1 MLTKKQKRINWILV
15 AVLLVLSIFF
25 LFPVIWMLANS
36 FKPDA
41 AITADMNTIAA
52 FIPPAPDGNFFEN
65 YVSIITDT
73 NFLRYMA
80 NTLLYAAILIVLS
93 IVVNGLAGYALA
105 KIKFPFRDQWLMI
118 IIMLLIV
125 PTETVITI
133 HFLIIAKAGLLN
145 TIVGY
150 ILPLI
155 VNPFNIYLFRQVF
168 VSLPDD
174 VYEAAQLDHCGPV
187 KYFFTMVLPMSK
199 TVVATV
205 SVFTFLNVWNDYLW
219 PSLVF
224 TSSDLLTAQI
234 GLNSI
239 TSNENTTMG
248 QTLAV
253 ITLVTIPVII
263 IYSLFSKQ
271 IVEGVTSTGSKVEGV
286 TSTGSKE
293 G

>member
-1 MLTKKQKRINWILV
+1 MFTKKQKRFNWILV
-15 AVLLVLSIFF
+15 AILLILSIFF

-36 FKPDA
+36 FKGDA
-41 AITADMNTIAA
+41 AITADMNSIAA
-52 FIPPAPDGNFFEN
+52 FIPPALDGNFFDN

-73 NFLRYMA
+73 NFLRYMG
-80 NTLLYAAILIVLS
+80 NTLLYAAILIILS

-105 KIKFPFRDQWLMI
+105 KIDFPFREQWLLI
-118 IIMLLIV
+118 IIMLLII

-155 VNPFNIYLFRQVF
+155 VNPFNIFLFRQVF

-174 VYEAAQLDHCGPV
+174 IYEAAQLDFCGPV

-271 IVEGVTSTGSKVEGV
+271 IVEGVTSTGSKEG
-286 TSTGSKE
+286 
-293 G
+293 

>member
-1 MLTKKQKRINWILV
+1 MFTKKQKQINRVLV

-41 AITADMNTIAA
+41 RITADMNSIAA
-52 FIPPAPDGNFFEN
+52 FIPPAPNGSFFEN

-73 NFLRYMA
+73 SFLRYMA
-80 NTLLYAAILIVLS
+80 NTLFYAAVLIVLS

-105 KIKFPFRDQWLMI
+105 KIRFPFREQWLLVIM
-118 IIMLLIV
+118 MLLIV

-133 HFLIIAKAGLLN
+133 HFLIIAKAGLLD

-155 VNPFNIYLFRQVF
+155 VNPFNIFLFRQVF
-168 VSLPDD
+168 VSLPDE
-174 VYEAAQLDHCGPV
+174 VYEAAQLDFCGPV

-248 QTLAV
+248 ETLAV

-271 IVEGVTSTGSKVEGV
+271 IVEGVTSTGSKEG
-286 TSTGSKE
+286 
-293 G
+293 

>member
-1 MLTKKQKRINWILV
+1 MFTKKQRRINWILV

-41 AITADMNTIAA
+41 AITSDMNTIAA
-52 FIPPAPDGNFFEN
+52 FIPPAPGNGFFDN
-65 YVSIITDT
+65 YISIITDT
-73 NFLRYMA
+73 NFLRYMG
-80 NTLLYAAILIVLS
+80 NTLFYAAVLIVLS

-105 KIKFPFRDQWLMI
+105 KIKFPFRDQWLMV

-155 VNPFNIYLFRQVF
+155 VNPFNIFLFRQVF

-174 VYEAAQLDHCGPV
+174 VYEAAQLDFCGPV

-271 IVEGVTSTGSKVEGV
+271 IVEGVTSTGSKEG
-286 TSTGSKE
+286 
-293 G
+293 

>member
-1 MLTKKQKRINWILV
+1 MVSKKQRRINWILV
-15 AVLLVLSIFF
+15 VVLLVLSIFF

-41 AITADMNTIAA
+41 AITADMNSIAA
-52 FIPPAPDGNFFEN
+52 FIPPALDGNFFDN
-65 YVSIITDT
+65 YIEIITNT
-73 NFLRYMA
+73 SFLRYMG
-80 NTLLYAAILIVLS
+80 NTLLYAAILIVLG
-93 IVVNGLAGYALA
+93 IIVNGLAGYALA
-105 KIKFPFRDQWLMI
+105 KIDFPFREQWLLI
-118 IIMLLIV
+118 IMMLLIV

-145 TIVGY
+145 TILGY
-150 ILPLI
+150 ILPSI
-155 VNPFNIYLFRQVF
+155 VNPFNIFLFRQVF

-174 VYEAAQLDHCGPV
+174 VYEAAQLDFCGPV
-187 KYFFTMVLPMSK
+187 KYFFTMVIPMSK

-219 PSLVF
+219 PALVF
-224 TSSDLLTAQI
+224 TSSDMLTAQI

-271 IVEGVTSTGSKVEGV
+271 IVEGVTSTGSKEG
-286 TSTGSKE
+286 
-293 G
+293 

>member
-1 MLTKKQKRINWILV
+1 MVTKKQKRINWILV

-41 AITADMNTIAA
+41 AITADMNSIVA
-52 FIPPAPDGNFFEN
+52 FIPPALNGNFFDN
-65 YVSIITDT
+65 YVSIITNT
-73 NFLRYMA
+73 SFLRYMG

-93 IVVNGLAGYALA
+93 IIVNGLAGYALA
-105 KIKFPFRDQWLMI
+105 KINFPFRDQWLMI
-118 IIMLLIV
+118 IIMLLII

-155 VNPFNIYLFRQVF
+155 VNPFNIFLFRQVF

-174 VYEAAQLDHCGPV
+174 VYEAAQLDYCGPV

-253 ITLVTIPVII
+253 ITTDRRRCYINRFKGRIR
-263 IYSLFSKQ
+263 K
-271 IVEGVTSTGSKVEGV
+271 
-286 TSTGSKE
+286 
-293 G
+293 

>member
-1 MLTKKQKRINWILV
+1 MKRKKQKIFNVTLAIIMFIMSL
-15 AVLLVLSIFF
+15 FF

-41 AITADMNTIAA
+41 AITADMNSAMA
-52 FIPPAPDGNFFEN
+52 FVPPAPGKGFFDN
-65 YVSIITDT
+65 YKAILFDT
-73 NFLRYMA
+73 SFIRYML
-80 NTLLYAAILIVLS
+80 NTLFYAAIMIVS
-93 IVVNGLAGYALA
+93 GIIVNGLAGYALA
-105 KIKFPFRDQWLMI
+105 KIRFPFRDRWLA
-118 IIMLLIV
+118 IIMMLMVI
-125 PTETVITI
+125 PTETIITI
-133 HFLIIAKAGLLN
+133 NFMFVSKMGLLN
-145 TIVGY
+145 TVFGYVLPMIVS
-150 ILPLI
+150 
-155 VNPFNIYLFRQVF
+155 PFNIFLFRQVF

-174 VYEAAQLDHCGPV
+174 VWEAAQLDYCNPI

-224 TSSDLLTAQI
+224 TSSNLLTAQI

-239 TSNENTTMG
+239 TSNDNTTMG

-253 ITLVTIPVII
+253 ITLITIPVI

-271 IVEGVTSTGSKVEGV
+271 IVEGVI
-286 TSTGSKE
+286 STGSKE

>member
-1 MLTKKQKRINWILV
+1 MLTKKQKQINWILV
-15 AVLLVLSIFF
+15 IFLLVLSIFF
-25 LFPVIWMLANS
+25 LFPVLWMLANS

-41 AITADMNTIAA
+41 AITADMNSIAA
-52 FIPPAPDGNFFEN
+52 FIPPMPKGNFFEN
-65 YVSIITDT
+65 YISIIKDT
-73 NFLRYMA
+73 SFLRYMG
-80 NTLLYAAILIVLS
+80 NTLFYAAVMIVLG
-93 IVVNGLAGYALA
+93 IIVNGLAGYALA
-105 KIKFPFRDQWLMI
+105 KIPFPFSDKWLLI
-118 IIMLLIV
+118 ILMLQIV

-145 TIVGY
+145 TVLGY
-150 ILPLI
+150 VLPMI

-174 VYEAAQLDHCGPV
+174 VYEAAQLDFCGQV

-205 SVFTFLNVWNDYLW
+205 GVFTFLNVWNDYLW
-219 PSLVF
+219 PALVF
-224 TSSDLLTAQI
+224 TSGDLLTAQI
-234 GLNSI
+234 GLNAI

-253 ITLVTIPVII
+253 ITMITIPVII

-271 IVEGVTSTGSKVEGV
+271 IVEGVTSTGSKEG
-286 TSTGSKE
+286 
-293 G
+293 

>member
-1 MLTKKQKRINWILV
+1 MLTQKQKRWSWIFSI
-15 AVLLVLSIFF
+15 VLLILSLFF

-36 FKPDA
+36 FKGDA
-41 AITADMNTIAA
+41 AITTDMNTLRA
-52 FIPPAPDGNFFEN
+52 FVPPALTGSFFDN
-65 YVSIITDT
+65 YVTILFDT
-73 NFLRYMA
+73 QFIRYMV
-80 NTLLYAAILIVLS
+80 NTLFYAAILIVLS

-105 KIKFPFRDQWLMI
+105 KIKFPFRDQWLLI
-118 IIMLLIV
+118 ILALMIV
-125 PTETVITI
+125 PMETTITI

-145 TIVGY
+145 TMLGY
-150 ILPLI
+150 ILPMI
-155 VNPFNIYLFRQVF
+155 VSPFNIFLFRQVF
-168 VSLPDD
+168 VGLPDD

-199 TVVATV
+199 SVVATV
-205 SVFTFLNVWNDYLW
+205 SVFTFLGVWNDYLW

-234 GLNSI
+234 GLNAI
-239 TSNENTTMG
+239 TSNDATTVG

-263 IYSLFSKQ
+263 IYSFFSKY
-271 IVEGVTSTGSKVEGV
+271 IVEGVI
-286 TSTGSKE
+286 STGSKE

>member
-25 LFPVIWMLANS
+25 LFPVLWMLANS

-41 AITADMNTIAA
+41 AITADMNSIAA
-52 FIPPAPDGNFFEN
+52 FIPPALNGNFFEN

-174 VYEAAQLDHCGPV
+174 VYEAAQLDYCGPV

-271 IVEGVTSTGSKVEGV
+271 IVEGVTSTGSKEG
-286 TSTGSKE
+286 
-293 G
+293 

>member
-1 MLTKKQKRINWILV
+1 MLTKKQKGLNWLLV
-15 AVLLVLSIFF
+15 VFLLVLSVFF
-25 LFPVIWMLANS
+25 LFPIIWMLANS

-41 AITADMNTIAA
+41 AITADMNSIAA
-52 FIPPAPDGNFFEN
+52 FIPPALNKNFLDN
-65 YVSIITDT
+65 YISILTNT
-73 NFLRYMA
+73 NFLRYMG
-80 NTLLYAAILIVLS
+80 NTLLYAAILIVLG
-93 IVVNGLAGYALA
+93 IIVNGLAGYALA
-105 KIKFPFRDQWLMI
+105 KIDFPFRDQWLLVI
-118 IIMLLIV
+118 LMLLIV

-133 HFLIIAKAGLLN
+133 HFLFVAKMGLLD
-145 TIVGY
+145 TVIGY
-150 ILPLI
+150 ILPMI
-155 VNPFNIYLFRQVF
+155 VNPFNIFLFRQVF

-205 SVFTFLNVWNDYLW
+205 SVFTFLGVWNDYLW

-239 TSNENTTMG
+239 TANDNTTMG

-271 IVEGVTSTGSKVEGV
+271 IVAGV

>member
-1 MLTKKQKRINWILV
+1 MFTKKQRRINWILV
-15 AVLLVLSIFF
+15 AVLLVLSVFF

-41 AITADMNTIAA
+41 AITADMNSIAA
-52 FIPPAPDGNFFEN
+52 FIPPAPNGDFFEN
-65 YVSIITDT
+65 YISIITDT

-80 NTLLYAAILIVLS
+80 NTLFYAAVLILLS
-93 IVVNGLAGYALA
+93 IIVNGLAGYALA
-105 KIKFPFRDQWLMI
+105 KIRFPFRDQWLMV

-133 HFLIIAKAGLLN
+133 HFLIIAKAGLLD
-145 TIVGY
+145 TVIGY
-150 ILPLI
+150 ILPMI
-155 VNPFNIYLFRQVF
+155 VNPFNIFLFRQVF

-174 VYEAAQLDHCGPV
+174 VYEAAQLDFCGPV
-187 KYFFTMVLPMSK
+187 KYFFTMVIPMSK

-219 PSLVF
+219 PALVF
-224 TSSDLLTAQI
+224 TSSDMLTAQI

-271 IVEGVTSTGSKVEGV
+271 IVEGVTSTGSKEG
-286 TSTGSKE
+286 
-293 G
+293 

>member
-1 MLTKKQKRINWILV
+1 MFTKKQRRINWILV

-52 FIPPAPDGNFFEN
+52 FIPPALNGSFFDN
-65 YVSIITDT
+65 YISIITDT
-73 NFLRYMA
+73 SFLRYMG

-105 KIKFPFRDQWLMI
+105 KIRFPFREQWLMI

-145 TIVGY
+145 TILGY

-155 VNPFNIYLFRQVF
+155 VNPFNIFLVRQVF

-174 VYEAAQLDHCGPV
+174 VYEAAQLDFCGPV

-271 IVEGVTSTGSKVEGV
+271 IVEGVTSTGSKEG
-286 TSTGSKE
+286 
-293 G
+293 

>member
-1 MLTKKQKRINWILV
+1 MVSKKQKRINCILV
-15 AVLLVLSIFF
+15 AVLQVLSIFF

-41 AITADMNTIAA
+41 AITADMNSIAA
-52 FIPPAPDGNFFEN
+52 FIPPALDGSFFDN
-65 YVSIITDT
+65 YIEIITNT
-73 NFLRYMA
+73 SFLRYMG
-80 NTLLYAAILIVLS
+80 NTLLYAAILIVLG
-93 IVVNGLAGYALA
+93 IIVNGLAGYALA
-105 KIKFPFRDQWLMI
+105 KIDFPFREQWLLI
-118 IIMLLIV
+118 IMMLLIV

-145 TIVGY
+145 TILGY
-150 ILPLI
+150 ILPSI
-155 VNPFNIYLFRQVF
+155 VNPFNIFLFRQVF

-174 VYEAAQLDHCGPV
+174 VYEAAQLDFCGPV
-187 KYFFTMVLPMSK
+187 KYFFTMVIPMSK

-219 PSLVF
+219 PALVF
-224 TSSDLLTAQI
+224 TSSDMLTAQI

-271 IVEGVTSTGSKVEGV
+271 IVEGVTSTGSKEG
-286 TSTGSKE
+286 
-293 G
+293 

>member
-1 MLTKKQKRINWILV
+1 MLTKKQKRINWVLVIILL
-15 AVLLVLSIFF
+15 ALSIFF

-41 AITADMNTIAA
+41 AITADMNSIAA
-52 FIPPAPDGNFFEN
+52 FIPPMPGGNFFEN
-65 YVSIITDT
+65 YISIIKDT
-73 NFLRYMA
+73 SFLRYMG
-80 NTLLYAAILIVLS
+80 NTLFYAAVMIVLG

-105 KIKFPFRDQWLMI
+105 KIPFPFSDKWLLLI
-118 IIMLLIV
+118 LMLQIV

-145 TIVGY
+145 TVLGY
-150 ILPLI
+150 VLPMI

-174 VYEAAQLDHCGPV
+174 VYEAAQLDFCGPV

-205 SVFTFLNVWNDYLW
+205 GVFTFLNVWNDYLW
-219 PSLVF
+219 PALVF
-224 TSSDLLTAQI
+224 TSGDLLTAQI
-234 GLNSI
+234 GLNAI

-253 ITLVTIPVII
+253 ITMITIPVII

-271 IVEGVTSTGSKVEGV
+271 IVEGVTSTGSKEG
-286 TSTGSKE
+286 
-293 G
+293 

>member
-1 MLTKKQKRINWILV
+1 MFTKKQKRINWILV
-15 AVLLVLSIFF
+15 AVLLVLSVFF

-52 FIPPAPDGNFFEN
+52 FIPPALNGNFLDN
-65 YVSIITDT
+65 YVSIVTDT
-73 NFLRYMA
+73 NFLRYMG

-105 KIKFPFRDQWLMI
+105 KIRFPFRDQWLMI

-155 VNPFNIYLFRQVF
+155 VNPFNIFLFRQVF

-271 IVEGVTSTGSKVEGV
+271 IVEGVTSTGSKEG
-286 TSTGSKE
+286 
-293 G
+293 

>member
-1 MLTKKQKRINWILV
+1 MLTQKQKRWSWIFSII
-15 AVLLVLSIFF
+15 LLILSLFF

-36 FKPDA
+36 FKGDA
-41 AITADMNTIAA
+41 AITTDMNTLRA
-52 FIPPAPDGNFFEN
+52 FVPPALTGSFFDN
-65 YVSIITDT
+65 YVTILFDT
-73 NFLRYMA
+73 QFIRYMV
-80 NTLLYAAILIVLS
+80 NTLFYAAILIVLS

-105 KIKFPFRDQWLMI
+105 KIKFPFRDQWLLI
-118 IIMLLIV
+118 ILALMIV
-125 PTETVITI
+125 PMETTITI

-145 TIVGY
+145 TMLGY
-150 ILPLI
+150 ILPMI
-155 VNPFNIYLFRQVF
+155 VSPFNIFLFRQVF
-168 VSLPDD
+168 VGLPDD

-199 TVVATV
+199 SVVATV
-205 SVFTFLNVWNDYLW
+205 SVFTFLGVWNDYLW

-234 GLNSI
+234 GLNAI
-239 TSNENTTMG
+239 TSNDATTVG

-263 IYSLFSKQ
+263 IYSFFSKY
-271 IVEGVTSTGSKVEGV
+271 IVEGVISTA
-286 TSTGSKE
+286 SKE

>member
-1 MLTKKQKRINWILV
+1 
-15 AVLLVLSIFF
+15 
-25 LFPVIWMLANS
+25 MLANS

-41 AITADMNTIAA
+41 AITADMNSVAA

-73 NFLRYMA
+73 SFLRYMA
-80 NTLLYAAILIVLS
+80 NTLFYAAILILLS

-105 KIKFPFRDQWLMI
+105 KLKFPFRDQWLMI

-155 VNPFNIYLFRQVF
+155 VNPFNIFLFRQVF

-174 VYEAAQLDHCGPV
+174 VYEAAQLDFCGPV

-271 IVEGVTSTGSKVEGV
+271 IVEGVTSTGSKEG
-286 TSTGSKE
+286 
-293 G
+293 

>member
-1 MLTKKQKRINWILV
+1 MFTKKQKRINWILV

-41 AITADMNTIAA
+41 AITADMNSIAA
-52 FIPPAPDGNFFEN
+52 FIPPAPGGNFFDN

-73 NFLRYMA
+73 NFLRYMG

-155 VNPFNIYLFRQVF
+155 VNPFNIFLFRQVF

-174 VYEAAQLDHCGPV
+174 VYEAAQLDFCGPV

-224 TSSDLLTAQI
+224 TSSNLLTAQI

-253 ITLVTIPVII
+253 ITLITIPVII

-271 IVEGVTSTGSKVEGV
+271 IVEGVTSTGSKEG
-286 TSTGSKE
+286 
-293 G
+293 

>member
-1 MLTKKQKRINWILV
+1 MFTKKQKRINWILV

-41 AITADMNTIAA
+41 AITADMNSIAA
-52 FIPPAPDGNFFEN
+52 FIPPAPGGDFFDN

-73 NFLRYMA
+73 NFLRYMG

-155 VNPFNIYLFRQVF
+155 VNPFNIFLFRQVF

-174 VYEAAQLDHCGPV
+174 VYEAAQLDFCGPV

-253 ITLVTIPVII
+253 ITLITIPVII

-271 IVEGVTSTGSKVEGV
+271 IVEGVTSTGSKEG
-286 TSTGSKE
+286 
-293 G
+293 

>member
-15 AVLLVLSIFF
+15 AVLLILSIFF
-25 LFPVIWMLANS
+25 LFPVIWMLENS

-41 AITADMNTIAA
+41 AITADMNSVAA

-73 NFLRYMA
+73 SFLRYMA
-80 NTLLYAAILIVLS
+80 NTLFYAAILILLS

-155 VNPFNIYLFRQVF
+155 VNPFNIFLFRQVF

-174 VYEAAQLDHCGPV
+174 VYEAAQLDFCGPV

-271 IVEGVTSTGSKVEGV
+271 IVEGVTSTGSKEG
-286 TSTGSKE
+286 
-293 G
+293 

>member
-1 MLTKKQKRINWILV
+1 MD
-15 AVLLVLSIFF
+15 AG
-25 LFPVIWMLANS
+25 NS

-41 AITADMNTIAA
+41 AITADMNSVAA

-73 NFLRYMA
+73 SFLRYMA
-80 NTLLYAAILIVLS
+80 NTLFYAAILILLS
-93 IVVNGLAGYALA
+93 IMVNGLAGYALA

-155 VNPFNIYLFRQVF
+155 VNPFNIFLFRQVF

-174 VYEAAQLDHCGPV
+174 VYEAAQLDFCGPV

-271 IVEGVTSTGSKVEGV
+271 IVEGVTSTGSKEG
-286 TSTGSKE
+286 
-293 G
+293 